1 MANTASLGVF
11 INCPFD
17 RRYQKFFDAIVFTV
31 IRCGFSARCAF
42 EIDDG
47 SGTRI
52 EKIMALIEECPYGIH
67 DICRTGLDPAN
78 RLPRF
83 NMPLELGIYL
93 GAKRYGNV
101 AQKRKRCLVLDRE
114 RFRYQKFIS
123 DIAGQDIHSH
133 NMDVQ
138 SLIRQVRDF
147 LRTVGDHVPGGARI
161 AADYLAFQKAKP
173 KICKKLDLDAS
184 ILTFHDLTF
193 VVAEWIVE
201 QAGFGKPGS
210 LKGGVSR

>member
-1 MANTASLGVF
+1 MAKASPLGVF

-17 RRYQKFFDAIVFTV
+17 RKYQKFFDAIVFTV

-52 EKIMALIEECPYGIH
+52 DKIMALIEECPYGIH
-67 DICRTGLDPAN
+67 DLCRTQLDSKS

-83 NMPLELGIYL
+83 NMPFELGIYL
-93 GAKRYGNV
+93 GAKRYGNLV
-101 AQKRKRCLVLDRE
+101 QRRKRCLVLDRE

-133 NMDVQ
+133 NMAVP
-138 SLIRQVRDF
+138 SLVRQVRDF
-147 LRTVGDHVPGGARI
+147 LRTIGPHVPGGARI
-161 AADYLAFQKAKP
+161 AADYEKFQKDKVR
-173 KICKKLDLDAS
+173 ICKRLDLDKTD
-184 ILTFHDLTF
+184 LTFHDLTF
-193 VVAEWIVE
+193 VIAEWIVE
-201 QAGFGKPGS
+201 DAA
-210 LKGGVSR
+210 